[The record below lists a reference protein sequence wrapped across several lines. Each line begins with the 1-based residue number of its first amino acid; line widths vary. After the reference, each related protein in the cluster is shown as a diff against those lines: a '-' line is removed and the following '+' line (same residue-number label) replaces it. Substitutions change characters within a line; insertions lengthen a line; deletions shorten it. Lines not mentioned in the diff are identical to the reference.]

1 MQVTWVL
8 EVLWHNAANAEQ
20 HGIAAVL
27 ELNDPTVIERKS
39 SYVRVFRL
47 VEVQRNP

>member
-1 MQVTWVL
+1 MPMTSLL
-8 EVLWHNAANAEQ
+8 EAFWHNAASTKQ
-20 HGIAAVL
+20 HGIMAVL
-27 ELNDPTVIERKS
+27 ELNDPTVIERKR

>member
-1 MQVTWVL
+1 MQMTWVL
-8 EVLWHNAANAEQ
+8 EAFWHNVASTKQ

-27 ELNDPTVIERKS
+27 ELNDPTVLERKR
-39 SYVRVFRL
+39 SYVGVFRL